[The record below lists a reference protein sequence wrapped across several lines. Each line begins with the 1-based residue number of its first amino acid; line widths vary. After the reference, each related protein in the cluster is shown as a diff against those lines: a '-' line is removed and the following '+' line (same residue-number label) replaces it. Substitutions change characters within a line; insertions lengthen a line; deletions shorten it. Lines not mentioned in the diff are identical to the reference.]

1 MKLFKEN
8 KKSEAVEAT
17 QGGTCTIIGVRE
29 SSYNGSTVFHVTFID
44 EDGDMHQRTSG
55 FEVNPGLGSFVETK
69 WAAASKFGQGA
80 SIRFSNF

>member
-8 KKSEAVEAT
+8 KESDAVEAT

-29 SSYNGSTVFHVTFID
+29 SSYEGSTVYHVTFID
-44 EDGDMHQRTSG
+44 ADGDMHQRSSG
-55 FEVNPGLGSFVETK
+55 HGVNPGLGSFVETK
-69 WAAASKFGQGA
+69 WTAKSTYGKGS

>member
-1 MKLFKEN
+1 MELFKEN

-29 SSYNGSTVFHVTFID
+29 SSYKGSTVYHVTFID
-44 EDGDMHQRTSG
+44 EDGDMHQRSSAFG
-55 FEVNPGLGSFVETK
+55 VKPGLGSFVETK
-69 WAAASKFGQGA
+69 WSAKSTYGEGA

>member
-1 MKLFKEN
+1 MELFKEN

-29 SSYNGSTVFHVTFID
+29 SSYKGSTVYHVTFID
-44 EDGDMHQRTSG
+44 EDGDMHQRCSAFG
-55 FEVNPGLGSFVETK
+55 VKAGLGSFVETK
-69 WAAASKFGQGA
+69 WSAKSTYGKGA

>member
-8 KKSEAVEAT
+8 KKSAAVEAT

-29 SSYNGSTVFHVTFID
+29 SSYKGSTIFHVTFID
-44 EDGDMHQRTSG
+44 EDGDMHQRSSG
-55 FEVNPGLGSFVETK
+55 FEVKPGLGSFIETK
-69 WAAASKFGQGA
+69 WSGESTYGEGV

>member
-1 MKLFKEN
+1 MELFKEN

-29 SSYNGSTVFHVTFID
+29 SSYNGRTVYHVTFID
-44 EDGDMHQRTSG
+44 EDGDMHTRSTT
-55 FEVNPGLGSFVETK
+55 FAIKAGLGSFVETK
-69 WAAASKFGQGA
+69 WSAKSTYGGA